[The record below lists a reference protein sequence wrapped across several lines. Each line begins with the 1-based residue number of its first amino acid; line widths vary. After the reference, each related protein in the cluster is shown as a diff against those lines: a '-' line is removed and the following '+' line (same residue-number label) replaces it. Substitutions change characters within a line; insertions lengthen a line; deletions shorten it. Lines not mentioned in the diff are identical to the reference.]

1 MRGEEIV
8 SAREVQDDGTE
19 LNVPREAHGTHN
31 HIWRSFLQ
39 KLVAKIFLIMGC
51 LVANLGSGCL

>member
-19 LNVPREAHGTHN
+19 LNVPREAHGTQLYMEK
-31 HIWRSFLQ
+31 FPT
-39 KLVAKIFLIMGC
+39 KA
-51 LVANLGSGCL
+51 SG